1 MPYFPLLNTEK
12 AAGFTTVHNFS
23 PNNWENLGDV
33 QERMSIGR
41 YLTPFFY
48 LSILLCLCVGV
59 FSYEILYLLTP
70 REFHAAAPIIS
81 ILCLLCGF
89 YFFGKQPQ
97 LLYAKKTGLI
107 SILSLVSISLNVV
120 LNIPLIH
127 YFGIMGAAIVT
138 TLAGIVSTAIS
149 FYFGQ
154 KYTKITYEDNIWFLF
169 LYFIMAVV
177 YVSVFLSDE
186 LSIINFGLKILIVIV
201 YIFLGTKIKIIGNEL
216 PKSIFKISK

>member
-33 QERMSIGR
+33 QENEYRAIFNPIFLSQYFVMFVCWSF
-41 YLTPFFY
+41 PMKFY
-48 LSILLCLCVGV
+48 TS
-59 FSYEILYLLTP
+59 LTP
-70 REFHAAAPIIS
+70 REFHATAPLFLYYVFCVAFI
-81 ILCLLCGF
+81 
-89 YFFGKQPQ
+89 FGKQPQ

-138 TLAGIVSTAIS
+138 TTAGIVSTAIS
-149 FYFGQ
+149 RSILGQ
-154 KYTKITYEDNIWFLF
+154 KYTKITYEDNIWFIF
-169 LYFIMAVV
+169 ILYYGSGVRKCF
-177 YVSVFLSDE
+177 
-186 LSIINFGLKILIVIV
+186 
-201 YIFLGTKIKIIGNEL
+201 
-216 PKSIFKISK
+216 FK